1 MKLLYVVTV
10 AQYTVTVTVTVLI
23 EMNDAPPDQL
33 TENVIHE
40 FYSNRNYKLKHS
52 TRRNHNGV
60 TLDALSI
67 STHNTK
73 VNHHEHNNDIK
84 TTAPHF
90 SEDSSFDD
98 DDDLTIEASL
108 HQQSLMKKKKK
119 KNVHNSIIDNSHSNS
134 IVKSRMTKQLQ
145 PLISHDSHRIGHLMH
160 KVSAVSGDSV
170 LTGSKGNNFSTIS
183 STTVLDLVSTKS
195 TMKKSHSSPAD
206 ISTSSSNIESMRAV
220 RTNDVSKYQL
230 KIMQESA
237 DLKEHIGDV
246 LHLHDHLST
255 IIVEQLTHRA
265 ELAKAVGL
273 ANDRYI
279 ELFELILSEML
290 KTQRLKFKVR
300 IV

>member
-1 MKLLYVVTV
+1 M
-10 AQYTVTVTVTVLI
+10 
-23 EMNDAPPDQL
+23 MNDVPDQL

-52 TRRNHNGV
+52 TRKKQNRV

-67 STHNTK
+67 ITHNTG
-73 VNHHEHNNDIK
+73 HHDRNNTDTGSNNDVK
-84 TTAPHF
+84 TTAHHF
-90 SEDSSFDD
+90 SEDFSFDD
-98 DDDLTIEASL
+98 DLTTESSM
-108 HQQSLMKKKKK
+108 HQQSLMMKK
-119 KNVHNSIIDNSHSNS
+119 KNVHKSIIENSHSNS

-145 PLISHDSHRIGHLMH
+145 PLVSHDSHRIGHLMH
-160 KVSAVSGDSV
+160 KVSAVSGDSI
-170 LTGSKGNNFSTIS
+170 LAGSKINSTMS
-183 STTVLDLVSTKS
+183 STVLDLDSTRS
-195 TMKKSHSSPAD
+195 AIKKSHSSPTD
-206 ISTSSSNIESMRAV
+206 ISASSSNIESMRAV

-230 KIMQESA
+230 KIMQEST

-255 IIVEQLTHRA
+255 VIVEQLTHRA
-265 ELAKAVGL
+265 ELAKAVGS

-300 IV
+300 

>member
-1 MKLLYVVTV
+1 M
-10 AQYTVTVTVTVLI
+10 
-23 EMNDAPPDQL
+23 MNDVPDQL

-52 TRRNHNGV
+52 TRKKQNRI
-60 TLDALSI
+60 TLDAISI
-67 STHNTK
+67 ITHNTG
-73 VNHHEHNNDIK
+73 HHDRNNTDTGSNNDVK
-84 TTAPHF
+84 TTAHHF
-90 SEDSSFDD
+90 SEDFSFDD
-98 DDDLTIEASL
+98 DLTTESSM
-108 HQQSLMKKKKK
+108 HQQSLMMKK
-119 KNVHNSIIDNSHSNS
+119 KNVHKSIIENSHSNS

-145 PLISHDSHRIGHLMH
+145 PLVSHDSHRIGHLMH
-160 KVSAVSGDSV
+160 KVSAVSGDSI
-170 LTGSKGNNFSTIS
+170 LAGSKVNSTMS
-183 STTVLDLVSTKS
+183 STVLDLDSTRS

-206 ISTSSSNIESMRAV
+206 ISASSSYIESMRAV

-230 KIMQESA
+230 KIMQEST

-255 IIVEQLTHRA
+255 VIVEQLTHRA
-265 ELAKAVGL
+265 ELAKVVGS

-300 IV
+300 